1 MSDATPPPGTEE
13 VSLRIASAFL
23 LGIAVGICAMMV
35 WKAIEGPKFPSRA
48 IPAPSAVTEPEP

>member
-1 MSDATPPPGTEE
+1 MSAPAPPPGTED
-13 VSLRIASAFL
+13 VSLRVASAFL

-35 WKAIEGPKFPSRA
+35 WKAIEGPKFPARA